1 MLVKVILAIVA
12 TGVAIAAAGPGAQE
26 RWRDDATGL
35 VVGAPIDVA
44 ADRVRTD
51 TLGPVTARAFNLRH
65 PFRRDDRRYDDNSGR
80 RYAGGGSQPG

>member
-1 MLVKVILAIVA
+1 MKAVFAVAIVA
-12 TGVAIAAAGPGAQE
+12 ASVAIAAAGPSA
-26 RWRDDATGL
+26 RDRPRDDATGL

-51 TLGPVTARAFNLRH
+51 TLDWVTARGFNLRH